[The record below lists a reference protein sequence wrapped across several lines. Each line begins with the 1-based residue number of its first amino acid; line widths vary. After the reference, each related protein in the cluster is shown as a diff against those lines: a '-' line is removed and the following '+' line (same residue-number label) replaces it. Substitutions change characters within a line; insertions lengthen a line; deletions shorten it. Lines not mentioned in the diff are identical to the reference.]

1 MKSRKR
7 ARKAPGQVSKAAR
20 LYERF
25 SGHEARAV
33 DRIDFRVPSSAVVV
47 GMCDGI
53 LYTTRRDG
61 KQEAYIHRF
70 KGSAKPLFAV
80 SPDGRQII
88 FIGGRYR
95 FTERGIVDQA

>member
-1 MKSRKR
+1 MKARKR
-7 ARKAPGQVSKAAR
+7 ARKAPGQVNQAAR

-33 DRIDFRVPSSAVVV
+33 DRVSLKVPKTAVVV

-53 LYTTRRDG
+53 LYTTKRDG
-61 KQEAYIHRF
+61 RTEEYIHRF
-70 KGSAKPLFAV
+70 RGEAKPLFAV
-80 SPDGRQII
+80 TPDGRQIL

-95 FTERGIVDQA
+95 FTERGIVDKV